1 MTLLQI
7 YQPQLLQVL
16 VVASPFRGMKG
27 ALAAP
32 TQMTNKTVPNIPVH
46 CTHRFAGVTYQ
57 QFKHLFQSKHEKE
70 KKGQVLNT

>member
-1 MTLLQI
+1 
-7 YQPQLLQVL
+7 
-16 VVASPFRGMKG
+16 MKG

-57 QFKHLFQSKHEKE
+57 QFKHLFQSRHEK
-70 KKGQVLNT
+70 KPKSVKGLDGVFSLKRLTENFC